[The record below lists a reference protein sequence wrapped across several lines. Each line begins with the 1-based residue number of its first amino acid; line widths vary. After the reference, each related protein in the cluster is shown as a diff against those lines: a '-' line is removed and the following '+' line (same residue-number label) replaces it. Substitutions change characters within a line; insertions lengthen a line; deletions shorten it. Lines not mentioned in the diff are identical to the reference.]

1 MKKIKIVLLSLILAV
16 CVGTV
21 PVFAESGQAG
31 GPSRAEAAEG
41 TKSAGSDAPKA
52 EQPAAEQ
59 EVPVQKAAAGAKKAL
74 SKKAETEEPAEE
86 PSAEEPVEEPE
97 EEIQTG
103 VVKVS
108 PGKYIYIDPKTK
120 ELRKK
125 AGFVRWKG
133 YRYFVKKNGRIITGR
148 EFKYKGHKYRAKDN
162 GKIRTGVYKWKKS
175 LWYANHYGTV
185 RTKKGVVKWKGN
197 KYYVGKGGK
206 LKTNWFYKKSWK
218 KIYFFKKSG
227 KMAKKTFT
235 YRGMKIK
242 PNKKNG
248 KISYQDW
255 KLATSKYLTKY
266 KRFILIDISEQR
278 LYYVYKKKCELS
290 YSVVT
295 GDVTKGNGTPK
306 GTYSIRSKATDV
318 TLSGSNYSSHVN
330 YWMAFIGS
338 SYGIHDASWRSH
350 FGGNI
355 YKGNGS
361 HGCVNSPYSKV
372 KILYNKAPV
381 GTPVIIIR

>member
-1 MKKIKIVLLSLILAV
+1 MKKIRIMFLCAV
-16 CVGTV
+16 VMFCLGAV
-21 PVFAESGQAG
+21 PAFAEMGTGADG
-31 GPSRAEAAEG
+31 AAVAE
-41 TKSAGSDAPKA
+41 
-52 EQPAAEQ
+52 
-59 EVPVQKAAAGAKKAL
+59 KKTL
-74 SKKAETEEPAEE
+74 SKKAETAPPAEEQPPAEEPAEQ
-86 PSAEEPVEEPE
+86 PAEEPE
-97 EEIQTG
+97 EEVQTG

-108 PGKYIYIDPKTK
+108 QGKYIYIDPKTK
-120 ELRKK
+120 KLRKK

-133 YRYFVKKNGRIITGR
+133 YRYYVKKNGRIITGR
-148 EFKYKGHKYRAKDN
+148 EFKYKGHKYRAKKN
-162 GKIRTGVYKWKKS
+162 GKIRTGVYKWKKN

-185 RTKKGVVKWKGN
+185 RTKKGIVRWKGN
-197 KYYVGKGGK
+197 KYYVSKGGK
-206 LKTNWFYKKSWK
+206 LKTNWFYKESAK

-227 KMAKKTFT
+227 KMAKKSFK

-318 TLSGSNYSSHVN
+318 ILSGANYSSHVN

-350 FGGNI
+350 FGGKI
-355 YKGNGS
+355 YRGNGS

-381 GTPVIIIR
+381 GTPVIIIG